1 MTPFDRWQVEAGL
14 SVLSDEELIAGWW
27 QCAAC
32 ARANQPGEG
41 CTCDRV
47 GVDASE

>member
-32 ARANQPGEG
+32 ARVNHPGEG
-41 CTCDRV
+41 CTCDTV